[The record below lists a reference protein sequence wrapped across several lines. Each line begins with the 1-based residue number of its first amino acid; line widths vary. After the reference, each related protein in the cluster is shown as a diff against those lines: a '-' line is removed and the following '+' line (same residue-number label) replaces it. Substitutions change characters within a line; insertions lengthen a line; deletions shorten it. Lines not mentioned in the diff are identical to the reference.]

1 MNSPFKLILFDM
13 DGTLLQDHFI
23 YAYANHHG
31 FRQHLN
37 DIMNAPRNEPYET
50 SIAVAKLL
58 KNHDSKTMLSLF
70 QTLPTQP
77 HLDLLLDTVH
87 QAGLKTAVISA
98 SYHFLINQ
106 IRTTLGLTYGF
117 SNTLILDQDI
127 ATGEIHIH
135 NQEKIPYHGK
145 VYSINK
151 GAILEQLC
159 HDLGISPVEVIAI
172 GDGPIDRSMIEK
184 AGLGVAFNAAP
195 EIRNVTRLQTADL
208 RDIIPYITG
217 EKHLTSR

>member
-1 MNSPFKLILFDM
+1 MNSSFKLILFDM

-37 DIMNAPRNEPYET
+37 EIMNAPRNEPYET

-58 KNHDSKTMLSLF
+58 KNHSSKTMLSLF

-77 HLDLLLDTVH
+77 HLDLILDAVH
-87 QAGLKTAVISA
+87 QTGMKTAIVSA
-98 SYHFLINQ
+98 SYHFLIGHL
-106 IRTTLGLTYGF
+106 RTTLGLTYGF
-117 SNTLILDQDI
+117 SNTLLLDQEI

-135 NQEKIPYHGK
+135 NQEKIPYRGK
-145 VYSINK
+145 IYSINK

-159 HDLGISPVEVIAI
+159 HDLGISPSEVIAI

-195 EIRNVTRLQTADL
+195 EIRDNARLQTTDL
-208 RDIIPYITG
+208 RDLIPFITG
-217 EKHLTSR
+217 EKHLAPR